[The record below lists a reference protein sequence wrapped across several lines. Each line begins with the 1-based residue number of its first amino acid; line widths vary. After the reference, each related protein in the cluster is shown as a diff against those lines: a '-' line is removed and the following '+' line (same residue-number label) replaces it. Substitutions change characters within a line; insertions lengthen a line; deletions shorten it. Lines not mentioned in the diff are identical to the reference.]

1 MTLWVVIYQTNMG
14 FVYGWLCKAT
24 KASEAEEQFRDST
37 IILEGKTIKCIAQM
51 ESATVGAFF
60 SLYEQEPYSD

>member
-1 MTLWVVIYQTNMG
+1 MLWVVIYQTTMG
-14 FVYGWLCKAT
+14 FIYGWLCKALN
-24 KASEAEEQFRDST
+24 ASEAEEQFRDST